1 MVMDREYENI
11 LALQERIVRSDIADL
26 EKTRRQ
32 VALQVVDAE
41 QEYFALRVDQ
51 VAERAAIDKRRKELT

>member
-1 MVMDREYENI
+1 MDREYENI

-32 VALQVVDAE
+32 VAL
-41 QEYFALRVDQ
+41 
-51 VAERAAIDKRRKELT
+51 